1 MSNYV
6 SSLISLEIDLND
18 YFGLGNITSTE
29 TESLYDSLNL
39 ENDAEL
45 LIETST
51 MFWIYILRKKKQKK
65 EDND

>member
-29 TESLYDSLNL
+29 TESLYDSF
-39 ENDAEL
+39 EP
-45 LIETST
+45 
-51 MFWIYILRKKKQKK
+51 
-65 EDND
+65 